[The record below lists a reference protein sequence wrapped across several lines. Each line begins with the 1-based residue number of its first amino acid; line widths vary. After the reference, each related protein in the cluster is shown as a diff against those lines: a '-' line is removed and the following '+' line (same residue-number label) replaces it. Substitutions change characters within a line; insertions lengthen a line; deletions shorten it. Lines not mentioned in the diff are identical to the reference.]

1 MNRMGE
7 WGKRILI
14 GGIRLYQIFLS
25 PVFPPAC
32 RYYPTC
38 SEYARE
44 AIATA
49 GIGKGL
55 WLSLRRVLR
64 CHPWSRGGYDP
75 VRRAG

>member
-1 MNRMGE
+1 MAE
-7 WGKRILI
+7 AGKKVLLGLI
-14 GGIRLYQIFLS
+14 QFYQIFLS

-44 AIATA
+44 AIVTR
-49 GIGKGL
+49 GIWTGL
-55 WLSLRRVLR
+55 WLALRRVLR

-75 VRRAG
+75 VRKAG

>member
-1 MNRMGE
+1 MNRVAE
-7 WGKRILI
+7 AGKKILL
-14 GGIRLYQIFLS
+14 GFIRFYQIFLS

-44 AIATA
+44 AIITR
-49 GIGKGL
+49 GIREGS
-55 WLSLRRVLR
+55 WLALRRIIR

-75 VRRAG
+75 VRKAG